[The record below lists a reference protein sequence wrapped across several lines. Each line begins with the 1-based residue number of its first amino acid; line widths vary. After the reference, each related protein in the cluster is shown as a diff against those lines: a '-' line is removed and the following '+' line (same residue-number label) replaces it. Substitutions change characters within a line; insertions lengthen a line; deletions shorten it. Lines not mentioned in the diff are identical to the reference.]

1 MALTK
6 EIVEDK
12 IEVLGEFK
20 ALNIRTTT
28 VIKDDGTEITRKFH
42 RKVLQPGDIDDSDN
56 YTKTDVSS
64 ESTEVKGIT
73 NTLWTQSLH
82 DAFKDHLIANKIPSK
97 PG

>member
-12 IEVLGEFK
+12 IEVLADK
-20 ALNIRTTT
+20 ALNVRTAT
-28 VIKDDGTEITRKFH
+28 VIKDDGTEVTRKFH
-42 RKVLQPGDIDDSDN
+42 RKVILPGEIDASDN

-64 ESTEVKGIT
+64 ESTEIKNIT
-73 NTLWTQSLH
+73 AALWTQAVH
-82 DAFKDHLIANKIPSK
+82 DAFKASLIASKTPSK